1 MKAEQLIRIL
11 VTITLVEMMAAIGM
25 GVRLQE
31 VGRIA
36 RDLRLLLRA
45 AIANY
50 ASVPLVTVGLL
61 LWFAPPPLISA
72 GFLIVAVCPGAAYG
86 PPFTVMARGNV
97 AAAVGLMVI
106 LAGSSAICT
115 PLLLRALL
123 PMMAKGQILRVDVT
137 RMVVMLLLT
146 QLLPLSAGLALR
158 QSLPA
163 LANRLK
169 RPADALSATLNL
181 SVLGLIVIAR
191 FEMLTATHL
200 RAFIGMLALVV
211 ASMAVGWLFGRP
223 GIENRKAMTF
233 STSVRNVA
241 VALEIATT
249 NFPGTAAVTAV
260 LVYGLFQTIVLAAV
274 AFASGRLGAT
284 VGSRERSSACKA
296 SENRSCRD
304 NAMKVS

>member
-11 VTITLVEMMAAIGM
+11 VTITLVEMTATIGV
-25 GVRLQE
+25 GVRLEE
-31 VGRIA
+31 VSRIG

-50 ASVPLVTVGLL
+50 ACVPLVTLGLL
-61 LWFAPPPLISA
+61 LWFDPPPLISA

-86 PPFTVMARGNV
+86 PPFTAMAKGNI

-106 LAGSSAICT
+106 LAGSSTICT

-123 PMMAKGQILRVDVT
+123 PLTAKNQFQRVDIF
-137 RMVVMLLLT
+137 RMVTMLLFT
-146 QLLPLSAGLALR
+146 QLLPLFAGLALR
-158 QSLPA
+158 QSYPA
-163 LANRLK
+163 LASTLK
-169 RPADALSATLNL
+169 RPGDRLSAVLNL
-181 SVLGLIVIAR
+181 CSLGLIIIAR
-191 FEMLTATHL
+191 FEILAATPF
-200 RAFIGMLALVV
+200 RAFIGMSTLVI
-211 ASMAVGWLFGRP
+211 ASIAAGWLLGQP

-260 LVYGLFQTIVLAAV
+260 LVYGLFQTIFLAGMASV
-274 AFASGRLGAT
+274 SGRFGEAMLPAPSGA
-284 VGSRERSSACKA
+284 V
-296 SENRSCRD
+296 
-304 NAMKVS
+304 